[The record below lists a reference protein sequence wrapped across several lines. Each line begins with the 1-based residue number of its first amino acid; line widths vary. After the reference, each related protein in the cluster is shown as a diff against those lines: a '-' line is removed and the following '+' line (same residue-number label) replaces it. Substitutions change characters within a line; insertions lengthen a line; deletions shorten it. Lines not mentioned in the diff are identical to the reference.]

1 MCGVFFGRGL
11 QIWGAPWVEARAFQ
25 FLLTDI
31 EFEIRTAAF
40 AGENPSLTFIRCR
53 ANDIATPKDFLDL
66 GSRAAVDQALSRLA
80 KSGDLRRVGR
90 GLYDLPR
97 MSGVLHRPA
106 PVDMDSAV
114 AALAR
119 RDSVRIMPDGI
130 AAANQLGLTNAVPA
144 KASYVTDGATRN
156 VKIGNRTVRL
166 RHAGPSVMA
175 WAGKSSAPVAQA
187 LRWLGPQA
195 SSDTRVAA
203 TLKNKL
209 PDAVK
214 KDLVRNSAGLPSWA
228 APVVRSLADSQITA

>member
-1 MCGVFFGRGL
+1 MTGIADRIMKRVRAKGRGR
-11 QIWGAPWVEARAFQ
+11 WV
-25 FLLTDI
+25 
-31 EFEIRTAAF
+31 
-40 AGENPSLTFIRCR
+40 C
-53 ANDIATPKDFLDL
+53 TPKDFLDL

-90 GLYDLPR
+90 GLYDMPR
-97 MSGVLHRPA
+97 TSGVLKRPA
-106 PVDMDSAV
+106 PVDMDKAV

-119 RDSVRIMPDGI
+119 RDSIRIMPDGI

-144 KASYVTDGATRN
+144 KTSYVTDGATRD

-195 SSDTRVAA
+195 ASDVRVAT
-203 TLKNKL
+203 TLKRKL

-214 KDLVRNSAGLPSWA
+214 KDLVRNSGRLPSWA
-228 APVVRSLADSQITA
+228 APIAHRLVEPQIAAR

>member
-1 MCGVFFGRGL
+1 MTGIADKIIKRVRAKGRGK
-11 QIWGAPWVEARAFQ
+11 WV
-25 FLLTDI
+25 
-31 EFEIRTAAF
+31 
-40 AGENPSLTFIRCR
+40 C
-53 ANDIATPKDFLDL
+53 TPKDFLDL

-114 AALAR
+114 AALVR
-119 RDSVRIMPDGI
+119 RDSVRIMLDGI

-156 VKIGNRTVRL
+156 IRIGNRTVRL

-175 WAGKSSAPVAQA
+175 WAGKSSAPVVQA

-203 TLKNKL
+203 TLKRKL

-228 APVVRSLADSQITA
+228 APIVRRLADSQTTA